1 MKGPTN
7 NAECVDCGASYPLR
21 RAALGYKTCLTCGEQ
36 AAREARTSWC
46 VAPIAHKQGATLI
59 TNKANLLGLN
69 KTTPLV

>member
-1 MKGPTN
+1 MN